1 MCTAKF
7 ALHKQSMSTEL
18 LTWLF
23 YGIYKRVIYIELF
36 AYAKN
41 IPKKKELFLKTP
53 KERSQITVVE
63 VKKSAYGEAL

>member
-1 MCTAKF
+1 
-7 ALHKQSMSTEL
+7 MSTEL

-41 IPKKKELFLKTP
+41 IPKKKERAILEDTKRE
-53 KERSQITVVE
+53 KSNYSGGSKKICIWRSIMKAVIFCF
-63 VKKSAYGEAL
+63 